1 MYHGKWQIEKRR
13 LSTSVSLAEEF
24 GTTAFC
30 SPLPIRV
37 NFSCPYPGAVMEPT
51 QLQLILNVVTI
62 TGMTSLVGY
71 CYLLRKENRKLASQ
85 LPAVPSAAPRTAE
98 LDIRSFASAS
108 RTRWVKSISSSKSG
122 HDCR

>member
-1 MYHGKWQIEKRR
+1 
-13 LSTSVSLAEEF
+13 
-24 GTTAFC
+24 
-30 SPLPIRV
+30 
-37 NFSCPYPGAVMEPT
+37 MEPS

-62 TGMTSLVGY
+62 TGMTSLAGY

-85 LPAVPSAAPRTAE
+85 CKGASAETVPAVPSAAPATAE
-98 LDIRSFASAS
+98 QDIRSFASAS